1 MTEIN
6 GINLPFLPVGGVES
20 LNKTQLPFKETAGK
34 KSFDEV
40 LNEEIT
46 RVKFSQHAK
55 SRVESRNLELSP
67 EDLSKLDE
75 ALDKASEKGAKDT
88 MIFLRD
94 MAFIVNV
101 KNRTVVTALDS
112 QQIQENVFTN
122 IDSVLIA
129 K

>member
-1 MTEIN
+1 MAEIN

-20 LNKTQLPFKETAGK
+20 LKKTQLPFKEAGK

-55 SRVESRNLELSP
+55 SRIESRNLDLST

-101 KNRTVVTALDS
+101 KNRTIVTALDS
-112 QQIQENVFTN
+112 RQIQENVFTN

>member
-1 MTEIN
+1 
-6 GINLPFLPVGGVES
+6 
-20 LNKTQLPFKETAGK
+20 
-34 KSFDEV
+34 V
-40 LNEEIT
+40 LSEEIT
-46 RVKFSQHAK
+46 RIKFSQHAK
-55 SRVESRNLELSP
+55 NRVESRNLDLTS
-67 EDLSKLDE
+67 EDLSKLD
-75 ALDKASEKGAKDT
+75 AAVDKANEKGAKDS

-112 QQIQENVFTN
+112 EQIKDNVFTN